1 MSDKL
6 KKITCIKDAVDQAWL
21 GASTSQEACNA
32 MLKIMRRDANIL
44 RIMTEPHLERIAM
57 DAVAI
62 SPDQSDKIKQ
72 TMRAQALAGEIR
84 SYERVKYLAQANMR
98 GIMDMRLPSGKRIG
112 DEAEG
117 DESKALDLYRSLQK
131 SKGIKFP

>member
-6 KKITCIKDAVDQAWL
+6 KKVTCIKDAVELAWL
-21 GASTSQEACNA
+21 GASTNQEASNA
-32 MLKIMRRDANIL
+32 MLKIMRNDANIL

-72 TMRAQALAGEIR
+72 TKRAQPWSRPVEPDN
-84 SYERVKYLAQANMR
+84 RVKYLAQANMR
-98 GIMDMRLPSGKRIG
+98 TLMDTRLPSGKRIG

-117 DESKALDLYRSLQK
+117 DESKAFALYRSLQK
-131 SKGIKFP
+131 SKGMKFP

>member
-6 KKITCIKDAVDQAWL
+6 KKVTCIKDAVELAWL

-32 MLKIMRRDANIL
+32 MLEIMRRDANIL
-44 RIMTEPHLERIAM
+44 RIMTEPHLERIAK

-72 TMRAQALAGEIR
+72 TKRAQALAGEIR
-84 SYERVKYLAQANMR
+84 SYERVKYLAKFNTR
-98 GIMDMRLPSGKRIG
+98 TLMDMRLPSGKRIG
-112 DEAEG
+112 DEAGG
-117 DESKALDLYRSLQK
+117 DESKALAIHRSLQK